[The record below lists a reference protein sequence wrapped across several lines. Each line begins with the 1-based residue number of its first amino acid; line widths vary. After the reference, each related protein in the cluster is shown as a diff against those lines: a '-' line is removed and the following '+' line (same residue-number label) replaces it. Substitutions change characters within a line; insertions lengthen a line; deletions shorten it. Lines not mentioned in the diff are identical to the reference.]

1 MPDPAQARLE
11 AALPA
16 ALERLR
22 ATPGVYAALWCG
34 SAARGEA
41 TAHSDL
47 DFHALVGGD
56 RRWRSNFTVQG
67 VPVEVF
73 HNPARQIR
81 ALLAAGDAATVAMF
95 AQGRPA
101 LPHPELDALC
111 AEARARHAA
120 GPTPRLP
127 TEAERFALI
136 EELMDARAQADAG
149 DPVHAVTVLTALS
162 RQLMPLLYARHGWW
176 VVKREHWARDL
187 GERAPDLAAELRA
200 LLVAP
205 DLAARQAAF
214 ETLARRVTGDFTY
227 REVPPEPQEVGS
239 S

>member
-11 AALPA
+11 VALPA
-16 ALERLR
+16 ALERIR

-56 RRWRSNFTVQG
+56 RRWRSNFTVRG

-95 AQGRPA
+95 AQGRGGPRC
-101 LPHPELDALC
+101 PTPSWTPC
-111 AEARARHAA
+111 VPRRARGTSPAPHRACR
-120 GPTPRLP
+120 PRP
-127 TEAERFALI
+127 SAS
-136 EELMDARAQADAG
+136 
-149 DPVHAVTVLTALS
+149 P
-162 RQLMPLLYARHGWW
+162 
-176 VVKREHWARDL
+176 
-187 GERAPDLAAELRA
+187 
-200 LLVAP
+200 
-205 DLAARQAAF
+205 
-214 ETLARRVTGDFTY
+214 
-227 REVPPEPQEVGS
+227 
-239 S
+239 

>member
-22 ATPGVYAALWCG
+22 ATSGVYAALWCG

-56 RRWRSNFTVQG
+56 RRWRSNFTVRG
-67 VPVEVF
+67 VLVEVF

-81 ALLAAGDAATVAMF
+81 ALLVAGDAATVAMF

-111 AEARARHAA
+111 AEARARYAA
-120 GPTPRLP
+120 GPAPRLMKKTSP
-127 TEAERFALI
+127 PS
-136 EELMDARAQADAG
+136 G
-149 DPVHAVTVLTALS
+149 DKAAYCTLS
-162 RQLMPLLYARHGWW
+162 FCPSFFCPASK
-176 VVKREHWARDL
+176 VSC
-187 GERAPDLAAELRA
+187 
-200 LLVAP
+200 
-205 DLAARQAAF
+205 F
-214 ETLARRVTGDFTY
+214 
-227 REVPPEPQEVGS
+227 
-239 S
+239 